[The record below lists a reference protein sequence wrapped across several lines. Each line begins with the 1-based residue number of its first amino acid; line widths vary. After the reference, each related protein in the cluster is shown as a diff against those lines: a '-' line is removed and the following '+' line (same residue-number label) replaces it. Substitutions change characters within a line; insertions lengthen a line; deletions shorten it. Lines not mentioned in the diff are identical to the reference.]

1 MTTLI
6 TILAVL
12 FLSLIVVIPLVEKY
26 TKKHGP
32 IQTGNMHRYIFP
44 LLAVLLVLGVLR
56 YYMG

>member
-32 IQTGNMHRYIFP
+32 IQTGNMHRYILP
-44 LLAVLLVLGVLR
+44 LMAVLLVLGVLR
-56 YYMG
+56 YYTG

>member
-26 TKKHGP
+26 TRKHGP
-32 IQTGNMHRYIFP
+32 IQTGNMQRYIFP
-44 LLAVLLVLGVLR
+44 LLAVLLVLAVLR
-56 YYMG
+56 FYLG

>member
-12 FLSLIVVIPLVEKY
+12 FLSLIVVIPMVEKY

-32 IQTGNMHRYIFP
+32 IQTGNMHRYILP
-44 LLAVLLVLGVLR
+44 LMAVLLVLGVLR
-56 YYMG
+56 YYIG